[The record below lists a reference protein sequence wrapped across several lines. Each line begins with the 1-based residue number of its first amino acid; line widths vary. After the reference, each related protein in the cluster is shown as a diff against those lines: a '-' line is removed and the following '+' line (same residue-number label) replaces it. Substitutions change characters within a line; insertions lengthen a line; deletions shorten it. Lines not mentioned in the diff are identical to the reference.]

1 MTVLDLEGMAREVM
15 AAQDGAASIAPLTAR
30 HPGFTLAA
38 AYEVAGRIHRLRTDG
53 GAQLAGRKIG
63 FTNAAMWAAL
73 GVSSPVWGRVYQH
86 TLTLDDG
93 GELRCPAGACAE
105 PRIEPEIVLH
115 FHTAPP
121 ATQDLERILACV
133 DWIAHGVEIVQSHY
147 PAWRFQAAD
156 TVADNALHAALFV
169 GPGKTPAEL
178 GPDVIEQL
186 AACRVTLSCDGALR
200 ETGTGANAL
209 GGPLQAMA
217 HLLMTLA
224 GRPAGE
230 AVQAGELV
238 TTGTLTMAYPIHAG
252 QVWNT
257 AIDGLALPGMR
268 IAVTDLGLCEA
279 PVSVNRP

>member
-1 MTVLDLEGMAREVM
+1 MTVLDIEGIAREVM

-30 HPGFTLAA
+30 HAGFTLTA
-38 AYEVAGRIHRLRTDG
+38 AYEVAGLIHRRRADG

-63 FTNAAMWAAL
+63 FTNAAMWSAL

-86 TLTLDDG
+86 TLTLDEG
-93 GELRCPAGACAE
+93 GDLCCPAGAFVE

-133 DWIAHGVEIVQSHY
+133 DWIAHGFEVVQSHY

-178 GPDVIEQL
+178 GPDVIDQL
-186 AACRVTLSCDGALR
+186 AACRVTLSCDGARR

-217 HLLMTLA
+217 HLLMTLVD
-224 GRPAGE
+224 RPADE
-230 AVQAGELV
+230 AVKAGELV
-238 TTGTLTMAYPIHAG
+238 TTGTLTMAYPVHAG

-257 AIDGLALPGMR
+257 VIDGLALPGMR
-268 IAVTDLGLCEA
+268 LAFTDKPAGKA
-279 PVSVNRP
+279 TDATDD